1 MTQKDTI
8 LQFLS
13 KRKFSLRPIE
23 IARLLKIKPPSV
35 RRALFNLRQEKLV
48 SSPRDNRRVN
58 ILEIGEIVI
67 EKKKI
72 DETVKK
78 LEEEEE
84 EEPEIFRR
92 EIVKV
97 LVYCPDEPHRAG
109 FGHKLFALTY
119 GNDPD
124 NNHEDDLIAAL
135 DINEETEQGAFDLD
149 FNFTEDRGKESIT
162 KFKSCLQASTYGYDD
177 ELETKDP
184 PFIFP
189 DIEVGEE

>member
-13 KRKFSLRPIE
+13 KQKFDVRPRD
-23 IARLLKIKPPSV
+23 IANALNIPKPSV
-35 RRALFNLRQEKLV
+35 RRALFNLRNDALV
-48 SSPRDNRRVN
+48 SKPRENRRVE
-58 ILEIGEIVI
+58 ILAMGEVI
-67 EKKKI
+67 TSKKEI
-72 DETVKK
+72 DEKVKE

-119 GNDPD
+119 GNDPND
-124 NNHEDDLIAAL
+124 NHEDDLIEAL
-135 DINEETEQGAFDLD
+135 DIDEETEQGAFDLD
-149 FNFTEDRGKESIT
+149 FNFTEDRGKGSIT
-162 KFKSCLQASTYGYDD
+162 KFKSCLQASTYGFDD